1 MDESVREEMVNDL
14 EDKIA
19 VKHKQIKSTE
29 GFGPLI
35 LGIFGLVLCIVG
47 WFSSTWLLGVLI
59 AVLAIF
65 WGWGRSKTKAEY
77 KTELRALENRLF
89 TLKITK

>member
-47 WFSSTWLLGVLI
+47 WFSSTWL
-59 AVLAIF
+59 
-65 WGWGRSKTKAEY
+65 
-77 KTELRALENRLF
+77 
-89 TLKITK
+89 